1 MYRYRLRPGYGSKE
15 LLIELL
21 PESAN
26 QVFLDDLLG
35 VLSQVNAK
43 VTSMQDLWMNDE
55 VLLSFESDLGPFV
68 VSKDIWDVVFILAPG
83 NQPAILKIEQALH
96 ANSQF
101 QKEIVDFDQYKSQS

>member
-35 VLSQVNAK
+35 VLNQVNAK
-43 VTSMQDLWMNDE
+43 VTDMQDLWMNDE

-68 VSKDIWDVVFILAPG
+68 VSKDVWDFVFIMAPG
-83 NQPAILKIEQALH
+83 NQPAILKIEQSLH
-96 ANSQF
+96 ANAQF
-101 QKEIVDFDQYKSQS
+101 QREVVDFDQ